1 MSKQP
6 PHYLVDGYNLMHAW
20 EELRGEELYI
30 ARDRLTNWLIEYG
43 GYEKYDITLVF
54 DAAFTDDE
62 EKVED
67 HNEHFKVI
75 YTASGESADKVIERL
90 TYDLIRR
97 KREVHVVSSDAVIE
111 TVILGAGAYRHPS
124 REFCRAVKRAKKQLR
139 QEYLGNVKLP
149 LKRAEVGDRIDE
161 SVFAKLEE
169 LRRQK

>member
-43 GYEKYDITLVF
+43 GYEKFDITLVF

-62 EKVED
+62 EKIEE
-67 HNEHFKVI
+67 HNEHFRVI

-111 TVILGAGAYRHPS
+111 TVILGASAYRHPS

-139 QEYLGNVKLP
+139 QEYLGNVTLP
-149 LKRAEVGDRIDE
+149 LVRAEVGDRIDQ
-161 SVFAKLEE
+161 SVFDKLDR